1 MTIEDYK
8 RAETLTAHWA
18 QCRGRVRRQ
27 NTGLCAMVIGA
38 VSVLGWAAIVWP
50 LVGFLR

>member
-18 QCRGRVRRQ
+18 QCRGRVRGQ
-27 NTGLCAMVIGA
+27 NIGLCTMVIVT
-38 VSVLGWAAIVWP
+38 VSVLGWVVIVWP
-50 LVGFLR
+50 LVAFLR

>member
-18 QCRGRVRRQ
+18 QCRGRVRRH
-27 NTGLCAMVIGA
+27 NTGLCAMVIVA
-38 VSVLGWAAIVWP
+38 VSVLAWAAIIGP